1 MLCKECDEFRLTT
14 STNTTSAST
23 AKQSAPAA
31 ISVANSSSTTTTTT
45 GSIQPSS
52 TSGSPAAAPRL
63 VANELLFF
71 LVNKYDSQPRSSL
84 QSIMSEFFQE
94 EEVTTAKK
102 LLIQCIN
109 ITQLPST
116 QSFTRKRVG
125 ENKLDRSIDDILHIF
140 SVIDENDVRGLL
152 PTFCAVSLARVLEAD
167 RISVSVSA
175 PKLPEAQ
182 FRLRFRSR
190 SQGRE
195 FRFRP
200 KLNSGRPKLAETG
213 LLTSDV
219 LVLAC
224 TKYKPG
230 LYQHPTVG
238 YTGEAAR
245 QRGGRVHCCTNDGQC
260 GATATP
266 HTAAGCSCNPT
277 SPIWACASPHRD
289 SHCLHDHIAM
299 YSHYST
305 AVCIKLAALQS
316 V

>member
-1 MLCKECDEFRLTT
+1 MLCKECDEFRFPT

-52 TSGSPAAAPRL
+52 TSGSPAAEPRL

-182 FRLRFRSR
+182 FRLRSR

-200 KLNSGRPKLAETG
+200 KLNSGRPKLAYSRQ
-213 LLTSDV
+213 TS
-219 LVLAC
+219 
-224 TKYKPG
+224 
-230 LYQHPTVG
+230 
-238 YTGEAAR
+238 
-245 QRGGRVHCCTNDGQC
+245 
-260 GATATP
+260 
-266 HTAAGCSCNPT
+266 
-277 SPIWACASPHRD
+277 
-289 SHCLHDHIAM
+289 
-299 YSHYST
+299 
-305 AVCIKLAALQS
+305 
-316 V
+316 